1 MDVVIAGACR
11 TPIGKLSGSL
21 KNVSA
26 QRLAAICVKEVL
38 RKAGLDAKDV
48 DEVIMGNVVS
58 AGLGQ
63 NPARQASIYAG
74 IPHDVPAVTVN
85 KVCGSGMKSI
95 MMAVQAI
102 GCGDAEIVV
111 AGGTE
116 NMSAA
121 PYLLENARD
130 GYRLGNGVLVD
141 AMIKDGL
148 WDVYNNMHMGKCA
161 EMLGKKYKI
170 SRKEQDEFA
179 FQSNKRAIKA
189 MDDGLFKD
197 EIVPLP
203 ELAVDECPRR
213 DTSMEALSKLKPAF
227 DEGGTITPGNASK
240 ISDGASVLVLM
251 SNEMAKKLSIEPMAK
266 IRGYAANGADPKF
279 FGIAPVDAVKKLF
292 KKTGIGMKDIRL
304 IELNE
309 AFAVQALAVIKEL
322 SLDQNI
328 TNVNGGALALG
339 HPIGCSGARIVTTL
353 IHAMKKRNI
362 DLGLATVCIGGGL
375 GLAMM
380 LER

>member
-11 TPIGKLSGSL
+11 TPIGKLNGSL

-26 QRLAAICVKEVL
+26 PKLGAVCIKEVL
-38 RKAGLDAKDV
+38 QRTGIAPKDV
-48 DEVIMGNVVS
+48 DEVVMGNVIS

-74 IPHDVPAVTVN
+74 ISHEVPAVTVN

-102 GCGDAEIVV
+102 RCGDAEIVV

-121 PYLLENARD
+121 PYLLEKARE

-141 AMIKDGL
+141 VMIKDGL
-148 WDVYNNMHMGKCA
+148 WDVYYNMHMGKCA
-161 EMLGKKYKI
+161 ELLGEKYKI

-179 FQSNKRAIKA
+179 LQSNKRAITA
-189 MDDGLFKD
+189 MGDGLFKK
-197 EIVPLP
+197 EIVPLT
-203 ELAVDECPRR
+203 ELAMDECPRM
-213 DTSMEALSKLKPAF
+213 DTSIEALSKLKPVF
-227 DEGGTITPGNASK
+227 KDDGTITAGNASK
-240 ISDGASVLVLM
+240 ISDGASALVLM
-251 SNEMAKKLSIEPMAK
+251 SDKTAKKLSLDPLAR
-266 IRGYAANGADPKF
+266 IRGYAVNGVDPKF
-279 FGIAPVDAVKKLF
+279 FGIAPVDAVKKVF
-292 KKTGIGMKDIRL
+292 KKTGTGMKDVGL

-353 IHAMKKRNI
+353 IHAMKKRNVE
-362 DLGLATVCIGGGL
+362 LGLAAICIGGGL